1 MKNEMTLEKAYYFK
15 KLGICPGEADSYDV
29 IEAMGYINGYKQA
42 IFMLQAL
49 IKDLEEEFK

>member
-1 MKNEMTLEKAYYFK
+1 MENEMTLEKAYYFK
-15 KLGICPGEADSYDV
+15 KLGVCPGETDSYDV